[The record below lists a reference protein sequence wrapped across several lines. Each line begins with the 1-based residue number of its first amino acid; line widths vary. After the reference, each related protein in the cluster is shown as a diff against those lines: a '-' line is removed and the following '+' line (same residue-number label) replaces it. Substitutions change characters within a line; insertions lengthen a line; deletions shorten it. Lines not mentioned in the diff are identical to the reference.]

1 MNRNNISYMV
11 FESGSR
17 NSAAVKAPTD
27 VAEICRR
34 LGFQK
39 LSMPLY
45 RGKDATL
52 EQKLWLL
59 TVAGGA
65 WLKNAAKI
73 PRDGVVIYQHPVYG
87 MRLTRAFMHLLKKRK
102 NCRFIALIHDLE
114 SLRGGIQGA
123 IRENRRTN
131 RLGDG
136 AFLKEFDAVICHN
149 DHMRR
154 YLIDQGFAAEKL
166 VSLELFDY
174 LTDELPR
181 ERKKGEKPSLA
192 IAGYLAPG
200 KCRYLYNI
208 FEDGANPD
216 LEVNLYGRDFRA
228 QGADPRLCYW
238 GSFPPEELP
247 NRLQGDFGLVWD
259 GVSAAAC
266 AGNTGEYLKYNN
278 PHKTSLYLAAG
289 LPVIVWR
296 QAAVADFVTRNGVG
310 LTVESL
316 RKLEVVIRGVTPEA
330 YDAMCRNALAVSKK
344 LRSGA
349 FTRAAL
355 ARAFEILG
363 EERKQNV

>member
-1 MNRNNISYMV
+1 MNSTDV
-11 FESGSR
+11 FYLAFATNSR

-39 LSMPLY
+39 LSMPLFQ
-45 RGKDATL
+45 GKGPAVS
-52 EQKLWLL
+52 QKLWLL

-65 WLKNAAKI
+65 WLKNSARI

-87 MRLTRAFMHLLKKRK
+87 MRLSRAFMHGLKKRK

-149 DHMRR
+149 DHMRQ

-166 VSLELFDY
+166 ISLELFDY
-174 LTDELPR
+174 LTDEVPHGH
-181 ERKKGEKPSLA
+181 KKGGKPSLA

-208 FEDGANPD
+208 FENGANPD
-216 LEVNLYGRDFRA
+216 LEVNLYGRDFQT
-228 QGADPRLCYW
+228 QGADPRLRYW

-247 NRLQGDFGLVWD
+247 NHLQGDFGLVWD
-259 GVSAAAC
+259 GISAATC

-310 LTVESL
+310 IPVDSL
-316 RKLEVVIRGVTPEA
+316 YELETAIRSVTPEA
-330 YDAMCRNALAVSKK
+330 YETMCKNAATISEK

-355 ARAFEILG
+355 DHAFEILS
-363 EERKQNV
+363 RD